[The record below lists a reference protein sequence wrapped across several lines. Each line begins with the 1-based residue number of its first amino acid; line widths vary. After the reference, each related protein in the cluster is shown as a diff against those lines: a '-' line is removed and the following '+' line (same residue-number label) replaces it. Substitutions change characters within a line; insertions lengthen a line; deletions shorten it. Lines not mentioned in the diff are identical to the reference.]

1 MRQSNSFYQQKI
13 PEFSSTRKE
22 IVDIDILIV
31 SGNGEKISEK
41 REEFPREEGNG
52 TNIANSDEHIPDQ
65 YP

>member
-13 PEFSSTRKE
+13 PELSCTRKE

-41 REEFPREEGNG
+41 REEFPRE
-52 TNIANSDEHIPDQ
+52 
-65 YP
+65 